1 MIKYKFILA
10 NGGFMRI
17 FFLLSVFVLSL
28 WAKVFVAVSIL
39 PQKFFVNKIGKD
51 LVDVT
56 VMVPPGASPAVYSVK
71 PSQLKALKKAKIYF
85 AIGVPFEKAWLDK
98 FISVNPSIKIVDTSS
113 MIKKFPMNEEGKGN
127 LDPHIWLSPPLVI
140 LQARVILDSLISID
154 PKNRDTF
161 IKNYEKF
168 VCEIASLDVKIMNIL
183 KDVKKREFI
192 VFHPSFGYF
201 ARSYAL
207 RQIAIEREGKEPS
220 AKYIQRIIK
229 IAKKLKI
236 KRIFVEPQ
244 FPKRSAKYI
253 ASKIKGEVVVIDPLN
268 EKWDDNL
275 LKIARALGNSD

>member
-28 WAKVFVAVSIL
+28 WAKVSVAVSIL

-207 RQIAIEREGKEPS
+207 KQIAIEREGKEPS

>member
-17 FFLLSVFVLSL
+17 FLLLSVFVLSL
-28 WAKVFVAVSIL
+28 WAKVSVAVSIL

-113 MIKKFPMNEEGKGN
+113 MIKKFPMNEEGRGN

-183 KDVKKREFI
+183 KDIKKREFI

-201 ARSYAL
+201 ARSYDL
-207 RQIAIEREGKEPS
+207 KQIAIEREGKEPS

-229 IAKKLKI
+229 IAKELKI

-275 LKIARALGNSD
+275 LKIARALGNSN

>member
-17 FFLLSVFVLSL
+17 FLLLSVFVLSL
-28 WAKVFVAVSIL
+28 WAKVSVAVSIL

-113 MIKKFPMNEEGKGN
+113 MIKKFPMNEEGRGN

-229 IAKKLKI
+229 IAKELKI

>member
-1 MIKYKFILA
+1 
-10 NGGFMRI
+10 MRI
-17 FFLLSVFVLSL
+17 FLLLSIFVFSL

-113 MIKKFPMNEEGKGN
+113 IIKKFPMNEKGKGN

-183 KDVKKREFI
+183 KDIKKREFI

-229 IAKKLKI
+229 IAKELKI

-268 EKWDDNL
+268 EKWDENL

>member
-17 FFLLSVFVLSL
+17 FLLLSVFVLSL
-28 WAKVFVAVSIL
+28 WAKVSVAVSIL

-113 MIKKFPMNEEGKGN
+113 MIKKFPMNEEGRGN

-183 KDVKKREFI
+183 KDIKKREFI

-201 ARSYAL
+201 ARSYDL
-207 RQIAIEREGKEPS
+207 KQIAIEREGKEPS

-229 IAKKLKI
+229 IAKELKI

>member
-17 FFLLSVFVLSL
+17 FLLLSVFVLSL
-28 WAKVFVAVSIL
+28 WAKVSVAVSIL

-113 MIKKFPMNEEGKGN
+113 IIKKFPMNEEGKGN

-201 ARSYAL
+201 ARSYGL
-207 RQIAIEREGKEPS
+207 KQIAIEREGKEPS

-229 IAKKLKI
+229 IAKELKI

-268 EKWDDNL
+268 EKWDENL